1 MIECKCVA
9 HLSQIWQKMI
19 FMQYIS
25 ECQFKGGYQQKKYT
39 QSLYHGQRPT
49 TDDGEL
55 KSVHHYH
62 VKEMRTLL
70 LNPLL

>member
-1 MIECKCVA
+1 
-9 HLSQIWQKMI
+9 
-19 FMQYIS
+19 MQYIS